1 MPTYRTIPDDELT
14 VGNALKQTT
23 MQSLK
28 DNIDALF
35 QGDDTS
41 PPILMAALVRET
53 PTAGNHCILSIAE
66 VYTGDDDTFI
76 QFKVRVTGTYR
87 MRLELRF
94 GDVPNQDSADGVIE
108 SNAVSI
114 NVNRTNSGGVTD
126 LLFNLSKTTDT
137 DGGHQ
142 EAYAET
148 TSDQSLNAG
157 DTVTLVLDSSGN
169 FPLGSVNLCVAID
182 DSKAITGAAVYALM

>member
-1 MPTYRTIPDDELT
+1 MPTYRTIPDDEFT

-28 DNIDALF
+28 DNIDAVF

-41 PPILMAALVRET
+41 PPIQMAALIRET
-53 PTAGNHCILSIAE
+53 PTAGNFCILSIAE

-76 QFKVRVTGTYR
+76 QFKVRATGTYR

-94 GDVPNQDSADGVIE
+94 GDVPNEDSGDGVIE
-108 SNAVSI
+108 SNAVTI
-114 NVNRTNSGGVTD
+114 GVHRTNTSGVSD
-126 LLFNLSKTTDT
+126 LLFSLSKTTDT

-142 EAYAET
+142 EAYADT
-148 TSDQSLNAG
+148 TSDESLNAG

-169 FPLGSVNLCVAID
+169 FPLGSVNLCVAIA